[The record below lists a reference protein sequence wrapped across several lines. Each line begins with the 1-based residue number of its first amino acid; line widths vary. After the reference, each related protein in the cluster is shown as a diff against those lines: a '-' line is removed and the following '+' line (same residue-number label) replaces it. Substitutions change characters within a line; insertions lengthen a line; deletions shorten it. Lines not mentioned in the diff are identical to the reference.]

1 MKKMKKKYTG
11 NLTSGSLLINQ
22 SIVVAGLLLNGF
34 NEKETRDKIIEDNL
48 FQVSSEAT
56 TKKYLSLI
64 FLRYK
69 HLPTDML
76 NFINSGDELLCRMTL
91 FYCVLKTNTLIY
103 EFFNEVII
111 DKVMLNDCQLKILD
125 WELFIENKI
134 LTESEIAGWSKITQ
148 VNIRQVAI
156 RIMKEAGFL
165 ENVKN
170 PQILFPLLPYE
181 LEEELIKKSEHNII
195 SILKLER

>member
-1 MKKMKKKYTG
+1 MKKKYTG

-22 SIVVAGLLLNGF
+22 SIVVAGLLLNGL
-34 NEKETRDKIIEDNL
+34 NEKEIKDKIIEDNL

-111 DKVMLNDCQLKILD
+111 DKVMLNDCQVKTLD

-170 PQILFPLLPYE
+170 PHILFPLLPYE
-181 LEEELIKKSEHNII
+181 LEEELIKKSEYNII

>member
-1 MKKMKKKYTG
+1 MKKKYTG

-22 SIVVAGLLLNGF
+22 SIVVAGLLLNGL
-34 NEKETRDKIIEDNL
+34 NEKEIKDKIIEDNL

-111 DKVMLNDCQLKILD
+111 DKVMLNDCQVKTLD

>member
-1 MKKMKKKYTG
+1 MKKKYTG

-22 SIVVAGLLLNGF
+22 SIVVAGLLLNGL
-34 NEKETRDKIIEDNL
+34 NEKEIKDKIIEDNL